1 MDVHRRIIT
10 QAERPRVVGQQ
21 AFGTVADDKKTARQK
36 AYVKETLTRAF
47 DEVKAARRG
56 ETKMMTEEEF
66 LEGLKAVHVC

>member
-1 MDVHRRIIT
+1 MFYMDTPSSRF
-10 QAERPRVVGQQ
+10 RVE
-21 AFGTVADDKKTARQK
+21 KTARQK